1 MKEQERQCVHACR
14 FFIGGRND
22 GKRNASYEVGA
33 GKGKGRHYG
42 YTNVASGE
50 LGTVN
55 RYGNAAYAGGQIFVA
70 VYGALRKTQRGG
82 AVMSDR
88 EDLLCEAIEQDCK
101 TLEVINELIENLY
114 FSIAEDG
121 ETLTVSSV
129 AKFAKAYSIAKQLYE
144 YDLADKQE
152 VEDFANKITAI
163 KTAEAE
169 K

>member
-1 MKEQERQCVHACR
+1 M
-14 FFIGGRND
+14 
-22 GKRNASYEVGA
+22 
-33 GKGKGRHYG
+33 
-42 YTNVASGE
+42 SG
-50 LGTVN
+50 
-55 RYGNAAYAGGQIFVA
+55 
-70 VYGALRKTQRGG
+70 
-82 AVMSDR
+82 S
-88 EDLLCEAIEQDCK
+88 EDLLYEAIEQDCK

-121 ETLTVSSV
+121 ETLTVNSV

-163 KTAEAE
+163 KTAQAE